1 MQGNNITEGNNIS
14 SLADA
19 GTGSVRP
26 EDAASTDGRAR
37 QAPPALANGCWLL
50 TDGKV
55 GMENQCLGLA
65 EALGI
70 LPVVKR
76 IRVRFPWRHL
86 TPHLWVAPFAAL
98 DPAGDALAPP
108 WPDLL
113 IASGRVTVALSR
125 AIRRASKGRCFT
137 VQIQNPTVGLGDFDL
152 VIAPAHD
159 RLRGANV
166 LETRG
171 GLHRVTPERL
181 ADAAAAFAPRL
192 AHLPRPRVAVLVG
205 GNNKAYRF
213 DAEAADRLG
222 RQLADLARETGAG
235 LMVTPSRRT
244 GAESTRILRDRL
256 AGLPAEIWDG
266 GGDNPYY
273 AYLALADA
281 VVATCDSVNMIS
293 EACSTGKPVHVV
305 ALDGPGSA
313 KFRRF
318 HRSLEADG
326 LTRPFRGRI
335 ETWTYPPLD
344 DMTVLADAIRDRLA
358 ARRGG

>member
-1 MQGNNITEGNNIS
+1 MQGNNITESNNIS
-14 SLADA
+14 RSA
-19 GTGSVRP
+19 GAGAGS
-26 EDAASTDGRAR
+26 GRAER
-37 QAPPALANGCWLL
+37 GARTEAAALPSTLDLPHGCWVL

-65 EALGI
+65 EALGVA
-70 LPVVKR
+70 PVVKR
-76 IRVRFPWRHL
+76 VRVRFPWRYL
-86 TPHLWVAPFAAL
+86 TPHLWLAPFAAL
-98 DPAGDALAPP
+98 DPAGDRLAPP

-125 AIRRASKGRCFT
+125 AIRRASNGRCFT
-137 VQIQNPTVGLGDFDL
+137 VQIQNPTVGLDDFD
-152 VIAPAHD
+152 VVVAPAHD

-171 GLHRVTPERL
+171 GLHRATAERL
-181 ADAAAAFAPRL
+181 AAARAAFAPRL
-192 AHLPRPRVAVLVG
+192 AHLPHPRIAVLVG

-222 RQLADLARETGAG
+222 RQLAALARETGAG

-244 GAESTRILRDRL
+244 GTDSARILRDRL

-266 GGDNPYY
+266 SGDNPYY

-281 VVATCDSVNMIS
+281 IVATCDSVNMIS

-305 ALDGPGSA
+305 ALEGPGSA
-313 KFRRF
+313 KFSRF
-318 HRSLEADG
+318 HQALEADG
-326 LTRPFRGRI
+326 LTRPFHGRI
-335 ETWTYPPLD
+335 ERWTYRPLD
-344 DMTVLADAIRDRLA
+344 DMTVLADAIRRRLA
-358 ARRGG
+358 DRRDI